1 MLEELKQK
9 VYEANMDLPRY
20 GLVTFTWGNVSAIDR
35 EKGLFVI
42 KPSGVEYDRLQPEDM
57 VVMDLEGNKIL
68 IEGEQ
73 KRMKQDLADQY
84 VRMRKD
90 MKLTQ
95 EQVSRR
101 SGIPRSNIA
110 RFESGRYNPSLELM
124 VKMAAAMGL
133 KVQIQLV
140 PDKDAKK

>member
-1 MLEELKQK
+1 MR
-9 VYEANMDLPRY
+9 EAMDYILDP
-20 GLVTFTWGNVSAIDR
+20 
-35 EKGLFVI
+35 
-42 KPSGVEYDRLQPEDM
+42 
-57 VVMDLEGNKIL
+57 EGNKII
-68 IEGEQ
+68 IETQQRE
-73 KRMKQDLADQY
+73 MKQNLADQY
-84 VRMRKD
+84 VRMRKEIK
-90 MKLTQ
+90 MTQ

-140 PDKDAKK
+140 PDEKAGEA

>member
-1 MLEELKQK
+1 MR
-9 VYEANMDLPRY
+9 EAMDYILDP
-20 GLVTFTWGNVSAIDR
+20 
-35 EKGLFVI
+35 
-42 KPSGVEYDRLQPEDM
+42 
-57 VVMDLEGNKIL
+57 EGNRIM
-68 IEGEQ
+68 IEAEQ
-73 KRMKQDLADQY
+73 KRMKQNVAEQY
-84 VRMRKD
+84 VRTRRE

-124 VKMAAAMGL
+124 VKMAASMGM

-140 PDKDAKK
+140 PDKDARG

>member
-1 MLEELKQK
+1 MR
-9 VYEANMDLPRY
+9 EAMDYIL
-20 GLVTFTWGNVSAIDR
+20 D
-35 EKGLFVI
+35 
-42 KPSGVEYDRLQPEDM
+42 Q
-57 VVMDLEGNKIL
+57 EGNKIM
-68 IEGEQ
+68 IESEQ

-84 VRMRKD
+84 VRMRKEL
-90 MKLTQ
+90 KLTQ

-124 VKMAAAMGL
+124 VKMASSMGM

-140 PDKDAKK
+140 PDKAAKN

>member
-1 MLEELKQK
+1 
-9 VYEANMDLPRY
+9 MDYILDP
-20 GLVTFTWGNVSAIDR
+20 
-35 EKGLFVI
+35 
-42 KPSGVEYDRLQPEDM
+42 
-57 VVMDLEGNKIL
+57 EGNKVM
-68 IEGEQ
+68 IEAEQ
-73 KRMKQDLADQY
+73 KSMKQNLAEQY

-124 VKMAAAMGL
+124 VKMAASMGL

-140 PDKDAKK
+140 PDKEARG

>member
-1 MLEELKQK
+1 M
-9 VYEANMDLPRY
+9 
-20 GLVTFTWGNVSAIDR
+20 
-35 EKGLFVI
+35 EKCGHRAF
-42 KPSGVEYDRLQPEDM
+42 
-57 VVMDLEGNKIL
+57 
-68 IEGEQ
+68 EQ
-73 KRMKQDLADQY
+73 NLAEQY

-124 VKMAAAMGL
+124 VKMAASMGL

-140 PDKDAKK
+140 PDKDKIKMRETSKCRPRHSDSRGELFCQRQMDDGEERVGEASLRN

>member
-1 MLEELKQK
+1 MR
-9 VYEANMDLPRY
+9 EAMDYIMDL
-20 GLVTFTWGNVSAIDR
+20 D
-35 EKGLFVI
+35 
-42 KPSGVEYDRLQPEDM
+42 
-57 VVMDLEGNKIL
+57 GNKIL
-68 IEGEQ
+68 IEAEQ
-73 KRMKQDLADQY
+73 KHMKQDLADQY

-124 VKMAAAMGL
+124 VKMASAMGL

>member
-1 MLEELKQK
+1 MR
-9 VYEANMDLPRY
+9 EAMDY
-20 GLVTFTWGNVSAIDR
+20 I
-35 EKGLFVI
+35 
-42 KPSGVEYDRLQPEDM
+42 
-57 VVMDLEGNKIL
+57 MDLEGNKIL

-140 PDKDAKK
+140 PDKDTKK

>member
-1 MLEELKQK
+1 MR
-9 VYEANMDLPRY
+9 EAMDYIL
-20 GLVTFTWGNVSAIDR
+20 DQ
-35 EKGLFVI
+35 
-42 KPSGVEYDRLQPEDM
+42 D
-57 VVMDLEGNKIL
+57 GNKIM
-68 IEGEQ
+68 IEAEQ
-73 KRMKQDLADQY
+73 KRMKQNLADQY

-124 VKMAAAMGL
+124 VKMAASMGM

-140 PDKDAKK
+140 PDKDTRG

>member
-1 MLEELKQK
+1 MYYIL
-9 VYEANMDLPRY
+9 DP
-20 GLVTFTWGNVSAIDR
+20 
-35 EKGLFVI
+35 
-42 KPSGVEYDRLQPEDM
+42 
-57 VVMDLEGNKIL
+57 EGNKVM
-68 IEGEQ
+68 IEAEQ
-73 KRMKQDLADQY
+73 KSMKQNLAEQY

-124 VKMAAAMGL
+124 VKMAASMGL

-140 PDKDAKK
+140 PDKEARG

>member
-1 MLEELKQK
+1 MR
-9 VYEANMDLPRY
+9 EAMDYIL
-20 GLVTFTWGNVSAIDR
+20 D
-35 EKGLFVI
+35 
-42 KPSGVEYDRLQPEDM
+42 Q
-57 VVMDLEGNKIL
+57 EGNKIM
-68 IEGEQ
+68 IESEQ

-84 VRMRKD
+84 VRIRKEL
-90 MKLTQ
+90 KLTQ

-124 VKMAAAMGL
+124 VKMASSMGM

-140 PDKDAKK
+140 PDKTAKN

>member
-1 MLEELKQK
+1 MIVGRASGPKSLTGECAVGNMRNYNEGGE
-9 VYEANMDLPRY
+9 VMREAMDY
-20 GLVTFTWGNVSAIDR
+20 I
-35 EKGLFVI
+35 
-42 KPSGVEYDRLQPEDM
+42 
-57 VVMDLEGNKIL
+57 MDLEGNKIL